1 METSNEKGVND
12 NNIDLSVEALLA
24 QIVELKS
31 EKQTALEE
39 FGAQRAK
46 LKDLFMQKED
56 EVNLLRKE
64 LDLTRMQVTE
74 AGLELEAKELEG
86 INCQAELTSLQQLLK
101 STLEESSR
109 YEEEIQQLKNHI
121 EELESDLSNLKAN
134 QSSSSMVSDISL
146 GNPGTMFTTFARKVK
161 SQLGATDLGHTQVD
175 SLEENMRKAKEDAE
189 VLKSVV
195 VPLEEEITAL
205 KNKLRETDDQL
216 QKYLAK
222 EEQMAKEKVN
232 KLIDIG
238 SPSEAPKT
246 CMMCSN
252 YETQLVQAQIKTSE
266 LERQMAVMS
275 KTREE
280 LEKEMVFRKQLEEKW
295 AECKEEHK
303 TQVTELQN
311 EVKTIE
317 GTLVEL
323 KKTFNNTS
331 DKLKRQFEIL
341 IEERKSTEEKL
352 ERLQI
357 ENENLVGKRNA
368 SATELQIEKI
378 NLPDNVEKLQEMW
391 LEQREQLIQARVGQE
406 RCEENLQTW
415 ECLYKAS
422 EDKQKH
428 QEITILELQKD
439 LERKQREIQ
448 KENHL
453 LEKAIRDKNLLEGF
467 NESLNMQVAKLEED
481 KKKLEQSESELRNR
495 LASLQT
501 GLENGEAVQKDFVML
516 SQSLQKELER
526 LRGQNNVLRWEHEED
541 VLSCRGCEQPFKLV
555 SKKKINCR
563 HCGRIFCINCLNHK
577 VTSGPNQ
584 RESRVCQVCHTLLN
598 SETAPYFSTEPPQQT
613 K

>member
-12 NNIDLSVEALLA
+12 NNI
-24 QIVELKS
+24 
-31 EKQTALEE
+31 
-39 FGAQRAK
+39 
-46 LKDLFMQKED
+46 D